1 MRLNRILTTES
12 GAKRN
17 VLTTNSPLTICPKS
31 AILVSP
37 KGGSPIYEIII
48 LCFGAWLT
56 GVSKAGFGGGIGMIV
71 VPMFTHFRSARNVI
85 GLMLLLLFSTDIFS
99 LRYYWKLWHRQSVTP
114 LALGSLFGIV
124 LASLILKDISD
135 VHLKKVIG
143 GIACLFALL
152 EFLRPY
158 WQPRLRGSGRLVETT
173 FRFKTWQGL
182 VAGIFAGVFST
193 LAHMGGLVVII
204 YLLPQRLGNITFVAT
219 TTATY
224 FLLNTVKIPFYY
236 QLGLFSFEIL
246 IEAVALLPF
255 IALGVLTGIA
265 LNNRVPERIFS
276 RIVLFFLFATGVHLL
291 LG

>member
-1 MRLNRILTTES
+1 
-12 GAKRN
+12 
-17 VLTTNSPLTICPKS
+17 
-31 AILVSP
+31 
-37 KGGSPIYEIII
+37 
-48 LCFGAWLT
+48 
-56 GVSKAGFGGGIGMIV
+56 MIV
-71 VPMFTHFRSARNVI
+71 VPMFIHFRSARNVI
-85 GLMLLLLFSTDIFS
+85 GLMLLLLFSTDVFS
-99 LRYYWKLWHRQSVTP
+99 LRHYWKRWHRQSVTR
-114 LALGSLFGIV
+114 LILGSLLGIT

-158 WQPRLRGSGRLVETT
+158 WLPRLRNSEQPVETV
-173 FRFKTWQGL
+173 FHFKTWQGL
-182 VAGIFAGVFST
+182 VAGVFAGAFST
-193 LAHMGGLVVII
+193 LAHMGGLVVVI
-204 YLLPQRLGNITFVAT
+204 YLLPQRLGNTAFVAT

-224 FLLNTVKIPFYY
+224 FLLNTIKIPFYY
-236 QLGLFSFEIL
+236 QLELFSFEIL
-246 IEAVALLPF
+246 IETVALLPF